1 MADRCAYLAAFA
13 YSHTDVPHSTVQ
25 LLKDH
30 GGQSGIAN
38 EICREVDRARS
49 CGAEKIFLSC
59 EALGDLRDRSAWA
72 ALRDLLSGAAVEVS
86 HVIVCLR
93 SQHGRFLSGLSESC
107 RNGRNR
113 GDIESLLPKRPL
125 ISALNY
131 ASVLTPIS
139 SVFGCDRL
147 RVINFDRQ
155 RDQLLPVIYAH
166 VGIRHHQLLEASFRN
181 SSYSPAGRLVY
192 SAINKSL
199 SQVCQAT
206 AKDESSNERSGAAM
220 RKAWRSTASAKARR
234 HVLEPLLRGQFQG
247 KGFFRDE
254 LLAAKKLE
262 TIFGE
267 SNELLRKEYFPSSK
281 SPLFLPLQMQAMEA
295 DALQVRVDLES
306 IVPKVDVLSASQLQK
321 NILGC
326 VNWKALLECFQSR

>member
-1 MADRCAYLAAFA
+1 MRYLAAFA

-93 SQHGRFLSGLSESC
+93 SQHARFLSGLSESC

-125 ISALNY
+125 LSALNY
-131 ASVLTPIS
+131 ASVLEPIS

-147 RVINFDRQ
+147 HVINYDRQ
-155 RDQLLPVIYAH
+155 RDQLLPMIYAK
-166 VGIRHHQLLEASFRN
+166 VGIRHERLKGVKFRN
-181 SSYSPAGRLVY
+181 SSYSPVGRLVY
-192 SAINKSL
+192 SVINKSL
-199 SQVCQAT
+199 SQVPQVT
-206 AKDESSNERSGAAM
+206 DKDQTPNKGSGGALIEE
-220 RKAWRSTASAKARR
+220 WRSTPNAIARR
-234 HVLEPLLRGQFQG
+234 DILEPLLRGQFQG
-247 KGFFRDE
+247 KGFLRDE
-254 LLAAKKLE
+254 LLVAKKLE

-281 SPLFLPLQMQAMEA
+281 SPLFLPLQMQAMEV

-326 VNWKALLECFQSR
+326 VDWKALLECFQSC